1 MLDLNAWK
9 RIDTNS
15 VVINWIKDSVEFDF
29 DKPLSP
35 FYFENKKHS
44 SHEHLFLQTEI
55 RQLLNCGY
63 IEKTVDSSY
72 ISPISC
78 VPKKNSDFRLVINLR
93 HLIKHCCQSYH
104 KIEDIR
110 HVAEIIKPDDVL
122 TSIDLKD
129 SFYHFKIKKSFRKYL
144 SFKFENNFYSFCV
157 LPFGFCLSPFFHAKI
172 LKPVTTFL
180 RDQGVRLNLY
190 VDDFLIL
197 AEYNKF
203 RDHTDL
209 VLHTLSDLGLH
220 INFEKSEL
228 DWANQLQYLGYH
240 IDTSKE
246 FPIIKVD
253 KKRII
258 RLKKQIRCVIKKQFV
273 SAKVLAKTAGLCVST
288 AFAVTPAKLFL
299 RNTYRV
305 LSTRASWEDNHL
317 ELSNACLE
325 ELHWWLNSAETFNF
339 KEIKHLQIDNQL
351 KVDASG
357 LCWGAVLNS
366 SMEAKGDWNA
376 RVSCQSS
383 NYRELLAILL
393 ALDTFQAQLTGKAVE
408 ILSDNATAGAYLRN
422 KGGPVRSLAEM
433 AKTIWGIAERHQI
446 QITCTHIPGVLNVE
460 ADRLS
465 RTPDTHN
472 WMLHPYV
479 FTELQKRLGPF
490 TVDRFA
496 TSLNAQLPR
505 FNSRYWE
512 PETEAVNALAQHWGG
527 EHNFINPPWALLPQ
541 IVRKIAAD
549 KAECTVIAPLF
560 RGQAWYQELKKMCIQ
575 PPIILPKGPYTQLY
589 VGPRPEPMKNKH
601 WTIAAWRVSGNLT

>member
-1 MLDLNAWK
+1 MLDLNAWN
-9 RIDTNS
+9 RIEAGP
-15 VVINWIKDSVEFDF
+15 VILNWIEDGVDF
-29 DKPLSP
+29 KFNEPLSP
-35 FYFENKKHS
+35 FYFPNKRHS
-44 SHEHLFLQTEI
+44 KPEHLFLQTEV
-55 RQLLNCGY
+55 RRLLDCNY
-63 IEKTVDSSY
+63 IEKTTNSSY

-78 VPKKNSDFRLVINLR
+78 VPKKNCGYRLIINLR
-93 HLIKHCCQSYH
+93 HLNKHCYQYNH

-110 HVAEIIKPDDVL
+110 HVSNIVKPHDVL

-129 SFYHFKIKKSFRKYL
+129 SFYHFKINKSFRKYL

-157 LPFGFCLSPFFHAKI
+157 LPFGFCLSPYFHAKI

-197 AEYNKF
+197 AEGNKF
-203 RDHTDL
+203 RDHTDF
-209 VLHTLSDLGLH
+209 VLHTLSDLGLRV
-220 INFEKSEL
+220 NLEKSEL
-228 DWANQLQYLGYH
+228 EGANQLQYLGYH
-240 IDTSKE
+240 IDTSKR

-253 KKRII
+253 RKRIV
-258 RLKKQIRCVIKKQFV
+258 RLKKQIRCVIKRKFV

-288 AFAVTPAKLFL
+288 AFAVSPAKLFL

-305 LSTRASWEDNHL
+305 LSKRKSWDDKHL
-317 ELSNACLE
+317 ELSDACVE
-325 ELHWWLNSAETFNF
+325 ELNWWLNSAEAFNF
-339 KEIKHLQIDNQL
+339 REIKHLQIDNQL

-366 SMEAKGDWNA
+366 SLEAKGDWNT
-376 RVSCQSS
+376 RVSHQSS

-393 ALDTFQAQLTGKAVE
+393 ALDTFRNQLAGKAVE
-408 ILSDNATAGAYLRN
+408 ILSDNATAGAYIRN

-433 AKTIWGIAERHQI
+433 AKTIWGNAERHSI
-446 QITCTHIPGVLNVE
+446 QLTCTHIPGILNVE

-465 RTPDTHN
+465 RTLDTHN

-479 FTELQKRLGPF
+479 FAKLQRQLGPC
-490 TVDRFA
+490 TIDRFA

-527 EHNFINPPWALLPQ
+527 ELNFINPPWALLPQ

-549 KAECTVIAPLF
+549 KAECVVIAPLF
-560 RGQAWYQELKKMCIQ
+560 KGQAWYQELKMMCILD
-575 PPIILPKGPYTQLY
+575 PVVLPKGPYTQLY

-601 WTIAAWRVSGNLT
+601 WTIAAWRVSGSLI